1 MSVGATGFSSAG
13 NITTLTCSASL
24 MQSLRGT
31 LIINLMKTDGTKIEN
46 GTLVDVSVSELMLST
61 FTLTFNPLH
70 SSHGD
75 QYLCVASMN
84 ISGADVYLSG
94 SGSYNITV
102 QS

>member
-1 MSVGATGFSSAG
+1 
-13 NITTLTCSASL
+13 
-24 MQSLRGT
+24 
-31 LIINLMKTDGTKIEN
+31 MKTDGPKIEN